1 VALLVM
7 VFLENNSMNL
17 LVAGLVL
24 DCLCY
29 KLMIYF
35 NRLLANDLLN
45 SVEGLDSLLF
55 SAT

>member
-7 VFLENNSMNL
+7 VFLENNSVNL

-29 KLMIYF
+29 KLMIHF